1 MAERKY
7 PRRFSFQVDGGD
19 VIYTADASL
28 DDSKEQNKIYL
39 VMWQDSD
46 GFLKGVTYLNERVEK
61 NLDNGDWKIVKVL
74 NAY

>member
-7 PRRFSFQVDGGD
+7 PRRFAFQVVNGG

-28 DDSKEQNKIYL
+28 DDDNNRIYL
-39 VMWQDSD
+39 VMWQESD
-46 GFLKGVTYLNERVEK
+46 GFLKGVTYLNKQVEE
-61 NLDNGDWKIVKVL
+61 NIDNGEWEILEVL